1 MRALAIFGKL
11 ALGVTPASRA
21 LRFISK
27 IISSSVIFL
36 SFSVVFSCYKWYY
49 VCMNKER
56 KAQNICA
63 KLQRKLI
70 TKHKW
75 SDTDRKRWDKVI
87 AVILAE
93 RRRQR

>member
-1 MRALAIFGKL
+1 MVICRDPLKNSILYVCKPRDNVYIF
-11 ALGVTPASRA
+11 
-21 LRFISK
+21 F
-27 IISSSVIFL
+27 
-36 SFSVVFSCYKWYY
+36 SFFVVFSCYKWYY
-49 VCMNKER
+49 ACMNKER

-93 RRRQR
+93 RARQRS

>member
-1 MRALAIFGKL
+1 
-11 ALGVTPASRA
+11 
-21 LRFISK
+21 
-27 IISSSVIFL
+27 
-36 SFSVVFSCYKWYY
+36 
-49 VCMNKER
+49 MNKER

-75 SDTDRKRWDKVI
+75 TDTDRKRWDKAI

-93 RRRQR
+93 RQRQRSRT